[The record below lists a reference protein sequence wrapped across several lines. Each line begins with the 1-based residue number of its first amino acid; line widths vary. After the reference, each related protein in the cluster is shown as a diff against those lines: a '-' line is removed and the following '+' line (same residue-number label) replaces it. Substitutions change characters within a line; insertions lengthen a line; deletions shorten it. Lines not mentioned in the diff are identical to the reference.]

1 MEIAEMILTAL
12 LSFAA
17 LFFLTKLIGCRQ
29 VSQLSLF
36 DYINGITIGSLDAD
50 LAIAGPGQRL
60 APLIGMMIYAGATF
74 ILSLLTDKSIAAR
87 RVIEGRPLV
96 LLEHDRL
103 KEENF
108 ARARIDLGEFLMRA
122 RVAGYFDLSQL
133 SAAVLEPNGM
143 ISFLPKG
150 EYRPATPGDLSM
162 QAAKEGLSM
171 AVILDGTVREEAL
184 HRFGFDMTWLLR
196 ELKRHRVGGVK
207 DVFLAVCTPDGVLTV
222 YPRQKNRK

>member
-36 DYINGITIGSLDAD
+36 DYINGITIGSLAAD

-96 LLEHDRL
+96 LLEHDSL

-133 SAAVLEPNGM
+133 SAAVLEP
-143 ISFLPKG
+143 KG
-150 EYRPATPGDLSM
+150 VRACGYTVLA
-162 QAAKEGLSM
+162 GLLM
-171 AVILDGTVREEAL
+171 DTVQGSL
-184 HRFGFDMTWLLR
+184 FGFYGLMMLIFGALIVWLMENVLR
-196 ELKRHRVGGVK
+196 
-207 DVFLAVCTPDGVLTV
+207 
-222 YPRQKNRK
+222 KNIPIQNYKIKEDITRNDEIAFINDKKCFQSK